1 MAGKIHSFGCTAKL
15 RGLLLDRTEGA
26 PTDELLTAGG
36 FDCTKRQLHDSLK
49 AMTASGQVC
58 ESKSAGR
65 ILWVL
70 SDTMRRLML
79 TPELVNPPT
88 RAAVEKVM
96 RPKRSISTHSTTI
109 QHKEAERQVMAA
121 KLAHFRA
128 QGGLIQVLGP
138 TPIRLNLSRCHINH
152 ISAEVRATPHQS
164 AARGSYGC
172 R

>member
-1 MAGKIHSFGCTAKL
+1 MAGKLHSFGRTAKL
-15 RGLLLDRTEGA
+15 RGLLLNRPEGA

-79 TPELVNPPT
+79 TPELINPPT
-88 RAAVEKVM
+88 RAAVEKIM
-96 RPKRSISTHSTTI
+96 RPNRSISAHSTTI
-109 QHKEAERQVMAA
+109 QHKEAERLELAA
-121 KLAHFRA
+121 KIERFCA
-128 QGGLIQVLGP
+128 QGGHIEVLGP
-138 TPIRLNLSRCHINH
+138 TRIRPNLSRRQINY
-152 ISAEVRATPHQS
+152 ISAETRTTPHQCV
-164 AARGSYGC
+164 ARGAYGC
-172 R
+172 G